1 MRVDSDRNTN
11 GTHVKGSLGTAHH
24 HVLLLLAH
32 GRRKLPDLD
41 STKDE
46 TIKLIENEPRSWVLV
61 AEIGCWVQ

>member
-46 TIKLIENEPRSWVLV
+46 TIKLIENVTAHAV
-61 AEIGCWVQ
+61 TGCMHHYF